1 MTRSFKGLLADIAL
15 VGSGHHCHDE
25 ANTIADW
32 LMLNEEGQEAANLIR
47 LSSLT
52 NQGKYQ
58 QALDLGRDLPWPS
71 LEPWL
76 ALCEWRLGLASAL
89 EQRLTRM
96 ADSDDPQLLSFV
108 DGMREQLTHE

>member
-1 MTRSFKGLLADIAL
+1 MTRSLKGLLADIAL

-25 ANTIADW
+25 ANIIADW
-32 LMLNEEGQEAANLIR
+32 LMSGEEEQEAANLIR

-58 QALDLGRDLPWPS
+58 QALDFGRDLPWPS

-96 ADSDDPQLLSFV
+96 AGSSDPQLLSFV
-108 DGMREQLTHE
+108 DGMREQLAHE